1 MKAVVL
7 DRSGLACVD
16 VAEPVPREGEVTIDV
31 AFAGVC
37 RTDLFVAERR
47 IACELPRILGHELSG
62 RVVGTGEHVSVD
74 PRIENGFLGI
84 DRDGAFAERV
94 CVPTS
99 ALVPLPRELP
109 LELGA
114 YVEPVA
120 ATLAIEKAGIRPRE
134 RGLVWGQ
141 GRIAE
146 LLVLVLRALGFE
158 RIEREPA
165 KNAFD
170 FAIETG
176 LDAEGLGAVV
186 EALVPGGTLVL
197 KSRTLAP
204 VAFPLATLV
213 KKEIHMRAV
222 AYGSFE
228 RAVELM
234 SSGRLDVRPLLGAVR
249 PLVDAEQVFAEA
261 RRGESRKLM
270 FRMGE
275 TR

>member
-7 DRSGLACVD
+7 DRRGLSCVD
-16 VAEPVPREGEVTIDV
+16 VAEPTPRPGEVTIEV

-47 IACELPRILGHELSG
+47 IPSELPRILGHELSG
-62 RVVGTGEHVSVD
+62 RVLGTGEHVSVD
-74 PRIENGFLGI
+74 PRIADGFLGI

-94 CVPTS
+94 CVPES
-99 ALVPLPRELP
+99 ALIALPRELP
-109 LELGA
+109 LDLGA

-120 ATLAIEKAGIRPRE
+120 ATLAIEKAGIRPSE
-134 RGLVWGQ
+134 RGLVWGE

-158 RIEREPA
+158 HIEREPA
-165 KNAFD
+165 RNAFD

-176 LDAEGLGAVV
+176 LDTAGLDCLVD
-186 EALVPGGTLVL
+186 ALVPGGTLVL
-197 KSRTLAP
+197 KSRTLTP
-204 VAFPLATLV
+204 VEFPLAKLV
-213 KKEIHMRAV
+213 KKEIQMRAV
-222 AYGSFE
+222 AYGSFQ

-234 SSGRLDVRPLLGAVR
+234 TSGRLDVRPLLGAMH
-249 PLVDAEQVFAEA
+249 PLADAEDVFAEA

-270 FRMGE
+270 FRMEGSA
-275 TR
+275 

>member
-7 DRSGLACVD
+7 DRRGLTCAE
-16 VAEPVPREGEVTIDV
+16 VAEPSPREDEVVIEV
-31 AFAGVC
+31 SFAGVC

-47 IACELPRILGHELSG
+47 IPCDLPRILGHELSG

-74 PRIENGFLGI
+74 PRIADGFLGI

-94 CVPTS
+94 CVPRS
-99 ALVPLPRELP
+99 ALVALPRELP

-120 ATLAIEKAGIRPRE
+120 ATLAIEKTGIRPDQ

-146 LLVLVLRALGFE
+146 LLLLVLRALGFE
-158 RIEREPA
+158 HIEREPA
-165 KNAFD
+165 RNAFD

-176 LDAEGLGAVV
+176 LDAEGFDCVI

-197 KSRTLAP
+197 KSRTLTP
-204 VAFPLATLV
+204 VAFPLAKLV
-213 KKEIHMRAV
+213 KKEVQMRAV

-234 SSGRLDVRPLLGAVR
+234 TTGRLDVRPLLGSMR
-249 PLVDAEQVFAEA
+249 PLSDAEDVFAEA
-261 RRGESRKLM
+261 RRGESKKLM
-270 FRMGE
+270 FCMEVSR
-275 TR
+275 